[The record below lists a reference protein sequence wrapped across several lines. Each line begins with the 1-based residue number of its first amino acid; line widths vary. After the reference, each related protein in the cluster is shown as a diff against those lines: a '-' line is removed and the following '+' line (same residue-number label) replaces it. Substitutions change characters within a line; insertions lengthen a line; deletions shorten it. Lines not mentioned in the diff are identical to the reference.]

1 MTFRV
6 SFGPKYS
13 GRKRCALT
21 MSRGLEM
28 DNKYSI
34 QGETTN
40 AVEAQQTKEKREHRI
55 ATDTSEVQKGSY
67 SKRKWGRKVI
77 HKCHTVRPD
86 MIHGDIAQN
95 TNSRTS
101 RLTCRRSRARYM
113 TDTRV
118 KCGSEKAGIELR
130 HRHNKRRAL

>member
-28 DNKYSI
+28 NNKYSI
-34 QGETTN
+34 QGETTS

-67 SKRKWGRKVI
+67 SKRKWGRK
-77 HKCHTVRPD
+77 
-86 MIHGDIAQN
+86 
-95 TNSRTS
+95 
-101 RLTCRRSRARYM
+101 
-113 TDTRV
+113 
-118 KCGSEKAGIELR
+118 
-130 HRHNKRRAL
+130 